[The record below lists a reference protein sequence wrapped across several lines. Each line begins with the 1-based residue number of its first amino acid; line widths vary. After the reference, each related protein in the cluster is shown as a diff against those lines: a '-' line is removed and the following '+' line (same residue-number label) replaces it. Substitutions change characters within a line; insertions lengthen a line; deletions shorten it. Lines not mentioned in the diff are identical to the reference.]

1 MQHQIDIIT
10 RYTFNISIFSLH
22 IHNKAFLAPACL
34 TNVWHFMYLRVWKN
48 FNQFFIAERTGNPLP
63 ILKFFRFCFTIP
75 CRGVHELFKTSPR
88 HFLYYFCHAHLYSSL
103 HCFQTDFCLSLPS
116 IHPSNR
122 CPQFGHFSNGL

>member
-48 FNQFFIAERTGNPLP
+48 FNQFFLAKRAGNPFP
-63 ILKFFRFCFTIP
+63 ILKFFNFCFSIP
-75 CRGVHELFKTSPR
+75 HRNVHKFREVPSR
-88 HFLYYFCHAHLYSSL
+88 HFLYYFCHAHSVFFFPSL
-103 HCFQTDFCLSLPS
+103 CL
-116 IHPSNR
+116 NW
-122 CPQFGHFSNGL
+122 HFSISVILHRSCFIPCPWRNNSH